1 MVSRP
6 RSPRRASPAPPA
18 VATPREVALVIETS
32 KAYGRG
38 VLKGISTWLHQRRD
52 WTIAIDERGLDDPA
66 PDWLAR
72 WPGQGAITRL
82 GEEALPPEWRGPA
95 RPVVF
100 LRRVRAADPLPGVY
114 TDDDAVMR
122 LAVEHLVDRGFH
134 ELAFCPVATDW
145 SAARCEAFRRHAARV
160 GRQAH
165 VFEEGAGPAV
175 GRRRGAAVA
184 AASAP
189 TSTGLWGRRSAAAA
203 RSAAIEQ
210 DRDLLGSW
218 LQSLPKPVGIAAAY
232 DVRGVQLLE
241 VCRERGLAVPED
253 VAVVGI
259 DDDDVL
265 CEIATP
271 ALTSVAHNLA
281 RIGFEACRL
290 LDERMSGAGRGD
302 EVIVI
307 PPLGVSVRQSSDTLA
322 IADIDIRRALRQI
335 RTRACDALVPDDVAA
350 ATSVSRRVLDKK
362 FQKHLGRT
370 IHDEI
375 MRTRLAEARRLL
387 VETDHKLL
395 VVAVRS
401 GFAHAAQLCNL
412 FKAAHGMSP
421 TQYRKAARPWE
432 G

>member
-1 MVSRP
+1 
-6 RSPRRASPAPPA
+6 
-18 VATPREVALVIETS
+18 
-32 KAYGRG
+32 
-38 VLKGISTWLHQRRD
+38 
-52 WTIAIDERGLDDPA
+52 
-66 PDWLAR
+66 
-72 WPGQGAITRL
+72 
-82 GEEALPPEWRGPA
+82 
-95 RPVVF
+95 
-100 LRRVRAADPLPGVY
+100 
-114 TDDDAVMR
+114 
-122 LAVEHLVDRGFH
+122 
-134 ELAFCPVATDW
+134 VATDW
-145 SAARCEAFRRHAARV
+145 SAARCEAFLRHAARAGC
-160 GRQAH
+160 GRH
-165 VFEEGAGPAV
+165 VFEAAG
-175 GRRRGAAVA
+175 
-184 AASAP
+184 ASAARRQAP
-189 TSTGLWGRRSAAAA
+189 AAFAAGSSSRRSAAAA
-203 RSAAIEQ
+203 RAAAIEE
-210 DRDLLGSW
+210 DRDLLGAW
-218 LQSLPKPVGIAAAY
+218 LESLPRPVGIVAAY
-232 DVRGVQLLE
+232 DVRGVQVLE

-302 EVIVI
+302 DVIVV
-307 PPLGVSVRQSSDTLA
+307 PPLGVSIRQSSDTLA

-335 RTRACDALVPDDVAA
+335 RTRACDALAPDDVAA

>member
-1 MVSRP
+1 MVSRS
-6 RSPRRASPAPPA
+6 RSPRRVPPTPPA
-18 VATPREVALVIETS
+18 AATPREVALVIETS

-72 WPGQGAITRL
+72 WPGEGVITRL
-82 GEEALPPEWRGPA
+82 GEEALPPEWRGPT

-100 LRRVRAADPLPGVY
+100 LRRVLAADPLPGVY
-114 TDDDAVMR
+114 TDDEAVMR

-134 ELAFCPVATDW
+134 DLAFCPVATDG
-145 SAARCEAFRRHAARV
+145 SAARCEAFLRHAARAGCGRNV
-160 GRQAH
+160 FDAAGATRRQATAA
-165 VFEEGAGPAV
+165 FAAGSHA
-175 GRRRGAAVA
+175 
-184 AASAP
+184 
-189 TSTGLWGRRSAAAA
+189 RRSAAAA
-203 RSAAIEQ
+203 RAAAIEE
-210 DRDLLGSW
+210 DRDLLGAW
-218 LQSLPKPVGIAAAY
+218 LESLPKPVGIVAAY

-302 EVIVI
+302 DVIVV

-350 ATSVSRRVLDKK
+350 ATSVSRRALDKK